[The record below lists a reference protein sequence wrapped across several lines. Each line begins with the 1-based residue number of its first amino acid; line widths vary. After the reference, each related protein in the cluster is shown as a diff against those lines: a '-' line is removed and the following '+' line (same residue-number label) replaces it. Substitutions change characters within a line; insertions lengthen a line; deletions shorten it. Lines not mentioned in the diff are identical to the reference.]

1 MSKPKNA
8 KIDAYIYIIYYFHRR
23 IKVPAIGIEGNYFP
37 ITSAAFLQ
45 DTRQRLTLLTTHAQG
60 AASYEPG
67 QLEVMLDRRTLYDDY
82 RGMGEGVVDSRL
94 TRHKFWLLVED
105 MPSGRLVDKPPSYK
119 VPSLQA
125 QHMANALRYPPNL
138 YFLSNFE
145 QQQPVLNPLVRL
157 LPHGALP
164 CDVHLT
170 TLRTLSDPQ
179 LQLFPSGSAL
189 LVLHRQ
195 GYDCSVSSQQLDM
208 SSLCPMT
215 GNGLGAVSF
224 GNLRLHSI
232 DSTSLTGI
240 AHPKQTHRLRSLA
253 QITLEPM
260 ELRTYNLTFQGEV

>member
-1 MSKPKNA
+1 M
-8 KIDAYIYIIYYFHRR
+8 
-23 IKVPAIGIEGNYFP
+23 PAIGIEGNYFP

-45 DTRQRLTLLTTHAQG
+45 DARQRLTLLTTHAQG

-105 MPSGRLVDKPPSYK
+105 MPSGRNVDKPPSYK

-125 QHMANALRYPPNL
+125 QQLANALRYPPNL
-138 YFLSNFE
+138 YFLNNFE
-145 QQQPVLNPLVRL
+145 QQQPALNPLVRL

-208 SSLCPMT
+208 STLCPLT
-215 GNGLGAVSF
+215 GDGLGAVSF
-224 GNLRLHSI
+224 ANLRLHSI
-232 DSTSLTGI
+232 ESTSLTGI
-240 AHPKQTHRLRSLA
+240 AHPKQNHRLRSLA

-260 ELRTYNLTFQGEV
+260 ELRTYNLTFRGEV

>member
-1 MSKPKNA
+1 M
-8 KIDAYIYIIYYFHRR
+8 
-23 IKVPAIGIEGNYFP
+23 PAIGIEGNYFP
-37 ITSAAFLQ
+37 ITSGAFLQ
-45 DTRQRLTLLTTHAQG
+45 DSRQRLTLLTTHAQG

-105 MPSGRLVDKPPSYK
+105 MPSGHHIDKPPSYK
-119 VPSLQA
+119 VLSLQA
-125 QHMANALRYPPNL
+125 QQMANALRYPPNL

-145 QQQPVLNPLVRL
+145 QPQPTLHSLVRL
-157 LPHGALP
+157 LPRGALP

-179 LQLFPSGSAL
+179 LQMFPSASAL

-195 GYDCSVSSQQLDM
+195 GFDCSVSFQQVDM
-208 SSLCPMT
+208 NGVCPQM
-215 GNGLGAVSF
+215 GNGLGVVRF
-224 GNLRLHSI
+224 GELRLNSI
-232 DSTSLTGI
+232 ESTSLTGMSL
-240 AHPKQTHRLRSLA
+240 HKQTHRLLSLA

-260 ELRTYNLTFQGEV
+260 ELRTYNLTFRGEL